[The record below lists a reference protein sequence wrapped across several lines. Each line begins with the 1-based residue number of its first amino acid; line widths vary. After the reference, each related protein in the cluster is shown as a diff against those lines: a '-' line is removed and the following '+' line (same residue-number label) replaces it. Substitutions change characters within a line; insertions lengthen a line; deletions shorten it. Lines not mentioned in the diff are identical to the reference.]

1 MRVLRR
7 FLAAAPLLAA
17 AACLA
22 GAARAQAD
30 WLAKPYAEWS
40 KAEAERVL
48 ESPPWAVRQT
58 VKIRYEAQARRVAG
72 AGSTA
77 AGVVVFGSEP
87 ELVRPGGAVGGGA
100 EAPVDFVFTLRM
112 RSAPAVRKAV
122 ARLAQLEAERL
133 KGKER
138 AALEARAKGLAEC
151 PACTDNYVLTLSSK
165 SEQVPGADAVYT
177 IYKGAR
183 LDDIKRYIFIAN
195 ERGERRPL
203 VHFVPPKAPGD
214 EATFFFPRL
223 DERGNPLL
231 TPESRELIFNVTNN
245 EVNAVTNFRVDV
257 STLVRGG
264 VVEF

>member
-1 MRVLRR
+1 MGVLRR
-7 FLAAAPLLAA
+7 LLAAASLAAA

-22 GAARAQAD
+22 GAAHAQED
-30 WLAKPYAEWS
+30 WPAKPYTEWS

-58 VKIRYEAQARRVAG
+58 VKIRYAGEARRVAG
-72 AGSTA
+72 GGSNPE
-77 AGVVVFGSEP
+77 GVVVFGGDP
-87 ELVRPGGAVGGGA
+87 VLVQPGVSLGGA
-100 EAPVDFVFTLRM
+100 EAPVDFVFTLRL

-122 ARLAQLEAERL
+122 ARLAQLEAGKL

-151 PACTDNYVLTLSSK
+151 PACADNYVLTLSSK

-183 LDDIKRYIFIAN
+183 LEDIKRYIFIAN

-203 VHFVPPKAPGD
+203 VHFVAPKVPGD

-223 DERGNPLL
+223 GERGEPLL
-231 TPESRELIFNVTNN
+231 TADSRELIFNVTNN
-245 EVNAVTNFRVDV
+245 EVNAITNFRVDV
-257 STLVRGG
+257 SKLVRDG

>member
-1 MRVLRR
+1 MRVVRR
-7 FLAAAPLLAA
+7 LLAAASLA

-22 GAARAQAD
+22 GAARAQDD
-30 WLAKPYAEWS
+30 WLAKPYTEWS

-58 VKIRYEAQARRVAG
+58 VKIRYAAQSRHAAG
-72 AGSTA
+72 AGSTGS
-77 AGVVVFGSEP
+77 GVVVFGSEP
-87 ELVRPGGAVGGGA
+87 ELVRPGVGLGGA

-122 ARLAQLEAERL
+122 ARLAQLEAGKL

-151 PACTDNYVLTLSSK
+151 PACADNYVLTLSSK

-183 LDDIKRYIFIAN
+183 LEDIRRYIFIAN
-195 ERGERRPL
+195 ERGGRRQL
-203 VHFVPPKAPGD
+203 VHFGAPKVPGD

-223 DERGNPLL
+223 GENGEPLFNAD
-231 TPESRELIFNVTNN
+231 SRELIFNVTNN

-257 STLVRGG
+257 SKLVRDG